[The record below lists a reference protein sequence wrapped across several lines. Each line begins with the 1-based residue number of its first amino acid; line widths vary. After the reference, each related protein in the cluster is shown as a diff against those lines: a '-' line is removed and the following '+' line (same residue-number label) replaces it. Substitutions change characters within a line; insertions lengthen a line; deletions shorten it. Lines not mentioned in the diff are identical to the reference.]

1 MNFSDRYEAD
11 GEVSYQKL
19 DDATVI
25 VHLST
30 GRIHH
35 TNSTGSRIWE
45 LLEDG
50 HSLGEVLTQLEQE
63 FQAPP
68 DQLRCEV
75 EEFVERL
82 VNEKILRPV
91 GVSK

>member
-1 MNFSDRYEAD
+1 MNLSDRYEAD

-19 DDATVI
+19 DDVTVI
-25 VHLST
+25 VHLSS

-45 LLEDG
+45 LLENG
-50 HSLGEVLTQLEQE
+50 RSMGEVLTQLEQE
-63 FQAPP
+63 FRTPP
-68 DQLRCEV
+68 DQFRQEV

-91 GVSK
+91 GTIK